1 MMTNNN
7 PKDSFIKNPFD
18 APRSK
23 YEAFYKSLKAIND
36 KNEAAFIN
44 KLVGMIISK
53 KLRKHLTHSS
63 FESPTVNDVYN
74 SSMCMKTIDNFYH
87 TGNSVKGFET
97 QMTEEKSI
105 SQDMGFLF
113 SCSLR

>member
-1 MMTNNN
+1 MTNNS

-23 YEAFYKSLKAIND
+23 YRALYKSLKAIND

-53 KLRKHLTHSS
+53 YIITSRKQ
-63 FESPTVNDVYN
+63 
-74 SSMCMKTIDNFYH
+74 CK
-87 TGNSVKGFET
+87 
-97 QMTEEKSI
+97 
-105 SQDMGFLF
+105 
-113 SCSLR
+113 

>member
-1 MMTNNN
+1 MTNNS

-23 YEAFYKSLKAIND
+23 YSALYKSLKAIND

-53 KLRKHLTHSS
+53 KLKDEKKNDLTEKKHW
-63 FESPTVNDVYN
+63 
-74 SSMCMKTIDNFYH
+74 
-87 TGNSVKGFET
+87 
-97 QMTEEKSI
+97 
-105 SQDMGFLF
+105 
-113 SCSLR
+113 

>member
-1 MMTNNN
+1 MTNNS

-23 YEAFYKSLKAIND
+23 YRALYKSLKAIND

-53 KLRKHLTHSS
+53 KLKDHLTHSS
-63 FESPTVNDVYN
+63 FESSTVNDVYN
-74 SSMCMKTIDNFYH
+74 SSMRMKTIDNFYH
-87 TGNSVKGFET
+87 NGNSIKSFET

-105 SQDMGFLF
+105 SQDMDFLF
-113 SCSLR
+113 ACSLR

>member
-1 MMTNNN
+1 MTNNS

-23 YEAFYKSLKAIND
+23 YRALYKSLKAIND

-53 KLRKHLTHSS
+53 KLKDHLTHSS

-74 SSMCMKTIDNFYH
+74 SSMRIKTIDNFYH
-87 TGNSVKGFET
+87 NGNSVKSFET

-105 SQDMGFLF
+105 SQDMDFLF
-113 SCSLR
+113 ACSLR